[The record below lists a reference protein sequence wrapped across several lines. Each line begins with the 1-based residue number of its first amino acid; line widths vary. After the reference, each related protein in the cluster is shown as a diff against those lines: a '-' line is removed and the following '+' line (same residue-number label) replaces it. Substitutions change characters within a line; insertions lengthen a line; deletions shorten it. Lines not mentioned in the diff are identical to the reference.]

1 MTVMKNDF
9 ACAELNNR
17 KIELIELLQRH
28 MEARRRFRKVS
39 VATMGEELGVGERT
53 AAKVLAGHF
62 LDLSMD
68 ILFCMSVRA
77 GLTVTVSTR
86 AIVRS

>member
-1 MTVMKNDF
+1 MTMVKNDF
-9 ACAELNNR
+9 ACAELNHR

-39 VATMGEELGVGERT
+39 IKTMGEELGVGERT
-53 AAKVLAGHF
+53 ATKVLDGHF
-62 LDLSMD
+62 LDVSLD

-77 GLTVTVSTR
+77 GLTITVTTR
-86 AIVRS
+86 AICRS

>member
-1 MTVMKNDF
+1 MSVTKNDF
-9 ACAELNNR
+9 ACIELDNR
-17 KIELIELLQRH
+17 KIDLIEMLQKH

-39 VATMGEELGVGERT
+39 IKTMADELGVGERT
-53 AAKVLAGHF
+53 AAKVLDGHF
-62 LDLSMD
+62 LDLSLD

-77 GLTVTVSTR
+77 GLTVTVTTR

>member
-53 AAKVLAGHF
+53 AAKVLGGHF
-62 LDLSMD
+62 LDLSLD

-86 AIVRS
+86 AIIRS